1 MVKFVSVEEMKAIE
15 QEANNKGLA
24 YEQMMENAGRGLA
37 EEINV
42 AYSHISPKKVFA
54 LIGSGNNG
62 GDALVALC
70 HLISFGWSTC
80 AYIVSSRSVED
91 KIIER
96 YAEAGGEIKSWK
108 KDRDNNILSDLLN
121 TNKVLIDGVLGTG
134 IRLPLK
140 EDIAEVLLFV
150 RQYLENHKTE
160 MHVVA
165 VDCPSG
171 VDCNTGDVAAES
183 FPAEMTVTMA
193 AVKKGLLCFP
203 AANFTGQLRV
213 VNIGL
218 LESIDNWNTIKRSII
233 NNEYVKEILP
243 QRPLNA
249 HKGTFGTVFII
260 AGSVNYTGA
269 ALLAGKAAYR
279 IGAGLVTMVLPA
291 SLHPALAGHFPEAT
305 WILLPHEMGVIA
317 SSAVQVVEESIGHAS
332 AILLGPGL
340 GLEDTT
346 KDFIARLI
354 STAGTSIKS
363 NIGFIHD
370 NEKLNPSGQR
380 IHQPV
385 VIDADGLKLL
395 AKIQDWEKFLPLP
408 AILTPHPG
416 EMAVLTGLPISEIQ
430 SNRIAIAER
439 YSSMWGHVVVLKGA
453 FSIIA
458 SPDGYTAIVPIAT
471 PALARAGT
479 GDVLAGL
486 IVGLRTQGVEA
497 FQAACAGSWIHA
509 NAGLVAAKKL
519 GNTASVMA
527 GDVLDAV
534 PQVISE
540 LY

>member
-15 QEANNKGLA
+15 QEANSKGLA
-24 YEQMMENAGRGLA
+24 YEQMMGNAGRGLA
-37 EEINV
+37 EEINA
-42 AYSHISPKKVFA
+42 AYSHISPKKVLA
-54 LIGSGNNG
+54 LVGSGNNG

-70 HLISFGWSTC
+70 HLISFGWSTIAC
-80 AYIVSSRSVED
+80 IVSYRSVED

-96 YAEAGGEIKSWK
+96 YTDAGGEIKSWK
-108 KDRDNNILSDLLN
+108 KDKNILGDLLN
-121 TNKVLIDGVLGTG
+121 ANQVLIDGVLGTG

-140 EDIAEVLLFV
+140 EDIGEVLLFV
-150 RQYLENHKTE
+150 RQYLEKHNAE
-160 MHVVA
+160 IHVVA

-171 VDCNTGDVAAES
+171 VDCNTGDVAAET

-193 AVKKGLLCFP
+193 ALKKGLLCFP
-203 AANFTGQLRV
+203 AANFTGRLRV
-213 VNIGL
+213 VTIGP
-218 LESIDNWNTIKRSII
+218 LEGIQSWENIKRTIVT
-233 NNEYVKEILP
+233 NEFVRGILP

-249 HKGTFGTVFII
+249 HKGTFGTALII

-269 ALLAGKAAYR
+269 ALLAGRAAYR
-279 IGAGLVTMVLPA
+279 IGAGLVTMAVPA
-291 SLHPALAGHFPEAT
+291 SLHQVLAGQFPEAT

-317 SSAVQVVEESIGHAS
+317 SSAVQVVDESIGHAS
-332 AILLGPGL
+332 AVLLGPGL

-346 KDFIARLI
+346 KDFITRMI
-354 STAGTSIKS
+354 STTGASPKS
-363 NIGFIHD
+363 NIGFIYD
-370 NEKLNPSGQR
+370 NKKVNPSAQK

-395 AKIQDWEKFLPLP
+395 AKIQSWEKLLPFP

-430 SNRIAIAER
+430 LDRIAIAER

-458 SPDGYTAIVPIAT
+458 CPDGDTAIVPIAT

-479 GDVLAGL
+479 GDVLAGI
-486 IVGLRTQGVEA
+486 IVGLRAQGMEA

-509 NAGLVAAKKL
+509 NAGLLAAKKL

-527 GDVLDAV
+527 GDVVDAI
-534 PQVISE
+534 PQVISG
-540 LY
+540 L